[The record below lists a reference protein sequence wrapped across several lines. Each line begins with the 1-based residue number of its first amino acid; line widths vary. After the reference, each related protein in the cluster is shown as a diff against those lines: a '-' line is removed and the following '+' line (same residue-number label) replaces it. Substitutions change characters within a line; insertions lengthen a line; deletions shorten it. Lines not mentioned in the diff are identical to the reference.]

1 MPSFDVVSELD
12 KHEVTNA
19 VENAVKELDRR
30 YDLKGKGSF
39 EFKEKD
45 LTVNLTAEADFQL
58 EAMIEILKLALVKRK
73 IDVQCL
79 EVKDA
84 YASGKLMKQEAVLK
98 EGIDKELAKKIVAH
112 IKDAKL
118 KVQAAIQG
126 EQVRVTGKSVTTCR
140 KPLRHCGARNS
151 ACRCNSTTS
160 ATDTSVVWKYCDGGL
175 CRSCRRLRS
184 LIFDLLIVRL
194 RLKCL
199 GKDRSLVALDS
210 SYTAPTRLLRG
221 FYGASTGLYRASI
234 WGFYAAPRFLRQ
246 RCRVQQK

>member
-39 EFKEKD
+39 EFKDKD
-45 LTVNLTAEADFQL
+45 LTVNLTAEAEFQL

-84 YASGKLMKQEAVLK
+84 FASGKVMKQEAVLK
-98 EGIDKELAKKIVAH
+98 EGIDKELAKKIVGH

-126 EQVRVTGKSVTTCR
+126 EQVRVTGKKR
-140 KPLRHCGARNS
+140 DDLQEAIAALRAKEFGMPLQFNNFR
-151 ACRCNSTTS
+151 
-160 ATDTSVVWKYCDGGL
+160 D
-175 CRSCRRLRS
+175 
-184 LIFDLLIVRL
+184 
-194 RLKCL
+194 
-199 GKDRSLVALDS
+199 
-210 SYTAPTRLLRG
+210 
-221 FYGASTGLYRASI
+221 
-234 WGFYAAPRFLRQ
+234 
-246 RCRVQQK
+246 

>member
-19 VENAVKELDRR
+19 VDNAIKELDRR

-45 LTVNLTAEADFQL
+45 LTVNLTAEAEFQL

-84 YASGKLMKQEAVLK
+84 YASGKLMKQDAVLK

-126 EQVRVTGKSVTTCR
+126 EQVRITGKKR
-140 KPLRHCGARNS
+140 DDLQEAIAALRAKEFGMPLQFNNFR
-151 ACRCNSTTS
+151 
-160 ATDTSVVWKYCDGGL
+160 D
-175 CRSCRRLRS
+175 
-184 LIFDLLIVRL
+184 
-194 RLKCL
+194 
-199 GKDRSLVALDS
+199 
-210 SYTAPTRLLRG
+210 
-221 FYGASTGLYRASI
+221 
-234 WGFYAAPRFLRQ
+234 
-246 RCRVQQK
+246 

>member
-12 KHEVTNA
+12 KHELTNA

-79 EVKDA
+79 EVKEA

-112 IKDAKL
+112 VKDAKL

-126 EQVRVTGKSVTTCR
+126 EQVRITGKKR
-140 KPLRHCGARNS
+140 
-151 ACRCNSTTS
+151 
-160 ATDTSVVWKYCDGGL
+160 D
-175 CRSCRRLRS
+175 
-184 LIFDLLIVRL
+184 DLQEAI
-194 RLKCL
+194 
-199 GKDRSLVALDS
+199 A
-210 SYTAPTRLLRG
+210 ALRG
-221 FYGASTGLYRASI
+221 KEFGMPLQFNNFRD
-234 WGFYAAPRFLRQ
+234 
-246 RCRVQQK
+246 

>member
-39 EFKEKD
+39 EFKEKE

-84 YASGKLMKQEAVLK
+84 FASGKLVKQEAVLK

-112 IKDAKL
+112 VKDAKL

-126 EQVRVTGKSVTTCR
+126 EQVRITGKKR
-140 KPLRHCGARNS
+140 DDLQDAIAALRAKEFGMPLQFNNFR
-151 ACRCNSTTS
+151 
-160 ATDTSVVWKYCDGGL
+160 D
-175 CRSCRRLRS
+175 
-184 LIFDLLIVRL
+184 
-194 RLKCL
+194 
-199 GKDRSLVALDS
+199 
-210 SYTAPTRLLRG
+210 
-221 FYGASTGLYRASI
+221 
-234 WGFYAAPRFLRQ
+234 
-246 RCRVQQK
+246 

>member
-39 EFKEKD
+39 EFKEKE

-98 EGIDKELAKKIVAH
+98 EGIDKELAKKIIAH
-112 IKDAKL
+112 VKDAKL

-126 EQVRVTGKSVTTCR
+126 EQVRITGKKRDDLQEAIAVLR
-140 KPLRHCGARNS
+140 AKEFGMPLQFNNFR
-151 ACRCNSTTS
+151 
-160 ATDTSVVWKYCDGGL
+160 D
-175 CRSCRRLRS
+175 
-184 LIFDLLIVRL
+184 
-194 RLKCL
+194 
-199 GKDRSLVALDS
+199 
-210 SYTAPTRLLRG
+210 
-221 FYGASTGLYRASI
+221 
-234 WGFYAAPRFLRQ
+234 
-246 RCRVQQK
+246 

>member
-12 KHEVTNA
+12 KHELTNA

-45 LTVNLTAEADFQL
+45 LTVNLTAEAGFQL
-58 EAMIEILKLALVKRK
+58 EAMIEILKLALTKRK

-84 YASGKLMKQEAVLK
+84 YASGKLMKQDAILK

-126 EQVRVTGKSVTTCR
+126 EQVRVTGKKR
-140 KPLRHCGARNS
+140 
-151 ACRCNSTTS
+151 
-160 ATDTSVVWKYCDGGL
+160 D
-175 CRSCRRLRS
+175 
-184 LIFDLLIVRL
+184 DLQEAI
-194 RLKCL
+194 
-199 GKDRSLVALDS
+199 A
-210 SYTAPTRLLRG
+210 ALRG
-221 FYGASTGLYRASI
+221 KEFGMPLQFNNFRD
-234 WGFYAAPRFLRQ
+234 
-246 RCRVQQK
+246 

>member
-45 LTVNLTAEADFQL
+45 LTVNLTAEAEFQL

-126 EQVRVTGKSVTTCR
+126 EQVRVTGKKR
-140 KPLRHCGARNS
+140 
-151 ACRCNSTTS
+151 
-160 ATDTSVVWKYCDGGL
+160 D
-175 CRSCRRLRS
+175 
-184 LIFDLLIVRL
+184 DLQEAI
-194 RLKCL
+194 
-199 GKDRSLVALDS
+199 A
-210 SYTAPTRLLRG
+210 ALRG
-221 FYGASTGLYRASI
+221 KEFGMPLQFNNFRD
-234 WGFYAAPRFLRQ
+234 
-246 RCRVQQK
+246 